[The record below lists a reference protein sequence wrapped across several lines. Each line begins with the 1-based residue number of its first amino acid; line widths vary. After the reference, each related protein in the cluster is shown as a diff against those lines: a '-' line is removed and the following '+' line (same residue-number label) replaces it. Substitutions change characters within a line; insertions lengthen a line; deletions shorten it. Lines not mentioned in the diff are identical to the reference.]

1 MATYENFHFLTFL
14 GFIRKILRVQFFKK
28 SEKVENRDFVES
40 SAQARVKYLR
50 SLDTF

>member
-28 SEKVENRDFVES
+28 SEKVENRDFVKVL
-40 SAQARVKYLR
+40 ALAGVKFLR